1 MSKAQAPPDRMA
13 APRLSAEES
22 EKTARD
28 GVVEDKRERAG
39 EKRHASVSAKR
50 ALLSHRVSGRR
61 RRRQT
66 ETRERER
73 ERARRDTRPCL
84 QSARCSHT
92 VSRRL
97 VASEV
102 SILGGQI
109 RQSEGLVSIDR
120 SEAAA
125 LLSTTPRLKPRSS
138 AIDSA
143 PPGGRGDGFVMAPAR
158 ADARA
163 AEAARRGL
171 ATGRARTTRRRERRR
186 ERSGKRD
193 ARVS

>member
-1 MSKAQAPPDRMA
+1 MP
-13 APRLSAEES
+13 
-22 EKTARD
+22 
-28 GVVEDKRERAG
+28 
-39 EKRHASVSAKR
+39 ASVFEDR
-50 ALLSHRVSGRR
+50 APFPSPAERVRVRVRARGEERR
-61 RRRQT
+61 RRLRT
-66 ETRERER
+66 HS
-73 ERARRDTRPCL
+73 RAAPAL
-84 QSARCSHT
+84 PSLARS
-92 VSRRL
+92 L
-97 VASEV
+97 ALSEV

-163 AEAARRGL
+163 EEAARRGL
-171 ATGRARTTRRRERRR
+171 ATGRARATRRRKRRR
-186 ERSGKRD
+186 ERSGRRD